1 MIDEYYTRIFV
12 AESEAGVNA
21 VEAGACAARAYLDGR
36 PRTVGGRRTKQ
47 AERDLSF
54 SASPFLKTLP
64 PETWFEDAL
73 VLALGRLVG
82 QHDVAIGTLLE
93 HVARVAPAAAR
104 QAVRVSGV
112 ALRRNAR
119 HRCEVAR
126 LAVAAPDEFE
136 DFNCVLD
143 TIVAQCRDA
152 RERLDRLRQP
162 FAEMSPVALLAYAS
176 LYAFKHVVPLQE
188 VSAARE
194 DALERFWRAV
204 TDVLAWKLKTTGS
217 SGFRVT
223 ERDIGKCFGAHLS
236 PWLFPTPGW
245 QRRTDLLAAFEDLMD
260 AESELQEA
268 ERAAE
273 VFCYDDAA
281 DFVRDGDR
289 LEFVIRDPD
298 AQAAWRRADERLGR
312 LQRYWYMR
320 GMAAFVDSPI
330 ATEVI
335 GRPENHEWNR
345 TAHIKAMATQLRL
358 GEVYGVGDTVSTGTG
373 QEVPLFKAVLTRE
386 LVAAFG
392 QMEFVQP
399 YRDHLARGGDWAA
412 ALGALALGGLA
423 NGMQNRLPVTFS
435 RREDKIRNIVGWTVS
450 ADRPRGSRTESKAIV
465 DFWTSD
471 WSRLAERLRRRE
483 PGLVPEL
490 FERPFLKLGQYLFE
504 LPWVSAFQNNQ
515 HAVINNLRRLG
526 SRRGETGRETRR
538 IEERL
543 ASLFRERGFEV
554 RLNWEP
560 DGEAGE
566 VDLVCARDGG
576 LLVLE
581 VKSSYMRGSLRDAWL
596 HGTMTLRRA
605 GDQLRRKVPAVV
617 RDAELVADLAPGLAS
632 QPPVHAW
639 IVDTSIEH
647 DHDRFG
653 GFLKISV
660 EELIIALRDERS
672 LLDEAD
678 RVFGADS
685 ESGGGSETDRLREAV
700 DATLYPGGFTFAGFV
715 DVIESASVWKRPG
728 NERAAWRDRG

>member
-1 MIDEYYTRIFV
+1 MGI
-12 AESEAGVNA
+12 
-21 VEAGACAARAYLDGR
+21 
-36 PRTVGGRRTKQ
+36 
-47 AERDLSF
+47 
-54 SASPFLKTLP
+54 
-64 PETWFEDAL
+64 DAL
-73 VLALGRLVG
+73 LR
-82 QHDVAIGTLLE
+82 
-93 HVARVAPAAAR
+93 HVARVAPAAAKR
-104 QAVRVSGV
+104 AVCASGV

-126 LAVAAPDEFE
+126 LAKLAPDEFE
-136 DFNCVLD
+136 DFNFVLD

-188 VSAARE
+188 ASAARE
-194 DALERFWRAV
+194 DTRVEGFWRAV
-204 TDVLAWKLKTTGS
+204 TDVFAWKLKTTGS

-483 PGLVPEL
+483 PGLVPDL

-515 HAVINNLRRLG
+515 HAAINNLRRLG
-526 SRRGETGRETRR
+526 SRRGETGRETGR

-543 ASLFRERGFEV
+543 AALFRERGFRV
-554 RLNWEP
+554 RLNWQP

-581 VKSSYMRGSLRDAWL
+581 VKSSYMRGSLREAWL

-700 DATLYPGGFTFAGFV
+700 DATLYPRGFTFAGFV